1 MALDFLKIPDDNAV
15 RVPAEPLRQQVAAI
29 FGAVGT
35 PTRYAQI
42 TADAL
47 TLASL
52 RGVDTHGA
60 TNVVRYTESIL
71 EGTFK
76 SPQEIEVISESDTTA
91 LLSCGWGLG
100 HPAAH
105 IGMEMAM
112 DKAAEHGVGMS
123 TIRDGH
129 HIGMV
134 AYYAMLALDRDMIG
148 IAMTNAGPAVRPAL
162 GRRAMLGTNPI
173 AFAAPAG
180 DETDFV
186 LDMATSTVASGKIG
200 LARQLGVPIPEGWA
214 VGAEGEPVT
223 EPPGDRGEHWAQN
236 PLGNSREQGAHKG
249 YGLAMMVDILCGV
262 LSGGGYSSFIGGGK
276 NMSFAMAIDIAAF
289 RSVDEFKEMMDEMIR
304 ALHESPTEPGAERV
318 MVAGD
323 PEEEAMKDRAENGIP
338 ILQARYDEIV
348 AIAQRV
354 GAEVYI

>member
-15 RVPAEPLRQQVAAI
+15 QVSADALRQQVASI
-29 FGAVGT
+29 FVAAGT
-35 PTRYAQI
+35 PERYAQI

-112 DKAAEHGVGMS
+112 DKAAEYGVGMS

-134 AYYAMLALDRDMIG
+134 AYYAMLAVERDMIG
-148 IAMTNAGPAVRPAL
+148 IAMTNAGPAVRPAH
-162 GRRAMLGTNPI
+162 GRQAMLGTNPI

-180 DETDFV
+180 EESDFV

-214 VGAEGEPVT
+214 VGAEGEPIT
-223 EPPGDRGEHWAQN
+223 EPPGDRGDHWAQN
-236 PLGNSREQGAHKG
+236 PLGNTREQGAHKG

-262 LSGGGYSSFIGGGK
+262 LSGGGYSSFIGGGR
-276 NMSFAMAIDIAAF
+276 NMSFAMAIDIDAF
-289 RSVDEFKEMMDEMIR
+289 RPVDEFKEMMDEMIR
-304 ALHESPTEPGAERV
+304 ALHDTPTEPGADRV

-323 PEEEAMKDRAENGIP
+323 PEDDAMKDREANGVP

-348 AIAQRV
+348 GIARRV
-354 GAEVYI
+354 GAEVLI

>member
-1 MALDFLKIPDDNAV
+1 MALEFLKIPEDNSV
-15 RVPAEPLRQQVAAI
+15 RVPAEPLRKQVAAI
-29 FGAVGT
+29 FMAAGT
-35 PTRYAQI
+35 PERHAQI

-71 EGTFK
+71 EGIFK
-76 SPQEIEVISESDTTA
+76 SPQEIKVISESDTTA

-112 DKAAEHGVGMS
+112 DKAAAHGVGMS

-129 HIGMV
+129 HIGML
-134 AYYAMLALDRDMIG
+134 AYYAMLALERDMIG
-148 IAMTNAGPAVRPAL
+148 ITMTNAGPAVRPAH

-180 DETDFV
+180 EENDFV

-214 VGAEGEPVT
+214 VGAEGEPIT

-236 PLGNSREQGAHKG
+236 PLGNTREQGAHKG

-262 LSGGGYSSFIGGGK
+262 LSGGGYSSFIGSGR
-276 NMSFAMAIDIAAF
+276 NMSFAMAIDISAF
-289 RSVDEFKEMMDEMIR
+289 RPVDEFKEMMDEMIR
-304 ALHESPTEPGAERV
+304 ALHDTPTEPGADRV

-323 PEEEAMKDRAENGIP
+323 PEEEAMKDRMANGVP

-348 AIAQRV
+348 SIAQRV
-354 GAEVYI
+354 GAEVLI